1 MGLFSTA
8 AATNG
13 TDVTG
18 TVGENK
24 VSFTDLYPGATY
36 NVSLYYQLNQQDLL
50 QCSHSLTLS
59 EFVSFPHLSL
69 YNIHIVF
76 TLFYL
81 ILQVFPGISF
91 HYSSQYPKQKPPS
104 VISVACCSSCRSD
117 QFAL

>member
-8 AATNG
+8 TATNG

-36 NVSLYYQLNQQDLL
+36 SVSLYYQFNQQDLL

-69 YNIHIVF
+69 YNIHTFLSDIA
-76 TLFYL
+76 
-81 ILQVFPGISF
+81 GIPRYFFSL
-91 HYSSQYPKQKPPS
+91 P
-104 VISVACCSSCRSD
+104 
-117 QFAL
+117 